1 MARLLFFQDV
11 PFESFGV
18 EFLSAYLKSKNHQVD
33 LVVLNQEKKGFD
45 PVKYVKDTKAD
56 VVGFSISTIDIG
68 WTTTLAAKL
77 KADAQLKK
85 IVIIYGGSHPTMHPE
100 FIDQEGIDLICVGEG
115 EYSFEQ
121 MLNRIEQK
129 NFDFSDIPNFQVKK
143 DGNIFRNPLRQLVD
157 SHDDLPFPDREIYYK
172 YPLLRNM
179 TTKKFFTGRGC
190 AYKCAFCNHEHFQN
204 KFKGLGKYVTYRSP
218 RKVIDEIKDVKTRY
232 GFKYVYL
239 ATETLTTNHQWLTE
253 FLELYKNEIR
263 VPFSCMSRPNELNED
278 IIRKL
283 AEAGCF
289 YTSFGLESG
298 NERIRNQ
305 MLKRD
310 VTNEQL
316 INAAQLLHKY
326 KIKFLLHQIMVL
338 PHETID
344 EAFETIEMDI
354 KLKPHSTWTTIFQ
367 PTVGTTMYEYC
378 KDNGLLPEE
387 TEKQIDS
394 MYAVSTLK
402 QPFVKEL
409 MNLQK
414 LVYLCIKFPPIVP
427 LVRRV
432 IHLPSNPIFEFV
444 NKWNMMKSFRYRYR
458 LGYIEM
464 FLISLKSNK
473 RFG

>member
-18 EFLSAYLKSKNHQVD
+18 EYLSAYLKSKGHAVD
-33 LVVLNQEKKGFD
+33 LVVLNQEKRGFD
-45 PVKYVKDTKAD
+45 PVRYAKETKTD

-68 WTTTLAAKL
+68 WSTKLAARLKQAPGLEKL
-77 KADAQLKK
+77 
-85 IVIIYGGSHPTMHPE
+85 VVVYGGSHPTMHPE
-100 FIDQEGIDLICVGEG
+100 FIDTPGVDLTCVGEG
-115 EYSFEQ
+115 EFSFEE
-121 MLNRIEQK
+121 MLNRIDRS
-129 NFDFSDIPNFQVKK
+129 NFDFTDIPNFQVKK
-143 DGNIFRNPLRQLVD
+143 DGVTYRNPLRRLID
-157 SHDDLPFPDREIYYK
+157 NHDELPFPDREIYYK

-179 TTKKFFTGRGC
+179 TTKKFYSGRGC

-204 KFKGLGKYVTYRSP
+204 KFKNLGKYVTYRSP
-218 RKVIDEIKDVKTRY
+218 RNVIDEIKQVKERY
-232 GFKYVYL
+232 GLKYVYF
-239 ATETLTTNHQWLTE
+239 AAETLTTNHQWLTE
-253 FLELYKNEIR
+253 MLELYKKEVGI
-263 VPFSCMSRPNELNED
+263 PFSCMSRPNELNED
-278 IIRKL
+278 IVRKL

-316 INAAQLLHKY
+316 ETAARLLHKY

-344 EAFETIEMDI
+344 EAFETIAMDI
-354 KLKPHSTWTTIFQ
+354 KLKPHSAWTTIFQ

-378 KDNGLLPEE
+378 QDNGLLPEE

-394 MYAVSTLK
+394 MYAVSTLR

-414 LVYLCIKFPPIVP
+414 LVYLCIKCPPIVP
-427 LVRRV
+427 LVRKL
-432 IHLPSNPIFEFV
+432 IHLPPNPVFEFV
-444 NKWNMMKSFRYRYR
+444 NKWSMMKSFRHRYR

-464 FLISLKSNK
+464 FLISLRSNK